1 MKLCGFSSIFDV
13 DGRMDRKEAL
23 ERLRDNME
31 WLSKWYH
38 LHKVSYEQTKR
49 ENEVPSNNW
58 TNMKILQYINSA
70 LRKEYGLT
78 VVTDKIK
85 RTRNIN
91 WLKINYTAISPLLF
105 DFDACETL
113 DVDPRDM

>member
-1 MKLCGFSSIFDV
+1 M
-13 DGRMDRKEAL
+13 R
-23 ERLRDNME
+23 
-31 WLSKWYH
+31 
-38 LHKVSYEQTKR
+38 
-49 ENEVPSNNW
+49 
-58 TNMKILQYINSA
+58 ILQYINSA

-85 RTRNIN
+85 STHKIK

-113 DVDPRDM
+113 GVDP